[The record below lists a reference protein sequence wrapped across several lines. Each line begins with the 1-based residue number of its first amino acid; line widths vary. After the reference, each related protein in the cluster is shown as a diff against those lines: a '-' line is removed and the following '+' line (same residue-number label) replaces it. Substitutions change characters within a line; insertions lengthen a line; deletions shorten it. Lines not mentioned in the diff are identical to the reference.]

1 MARVVITGAA
11 GQLGVDLVAGFTQR
25 GHEVI
30 GLNRADADLTHGR
43 ALAAKVVSLRPDVV
57 INSAAY
63 TAVDKA
69 ETDPET
75 AWSVNAFAAGYIA
88 QACDQVGAR
97 MVQISTDYVFN
108 GMQGR
113 PWHEWDNTDP
123 QSVYGTTKLAGE
135 RQVMQYCA
143 RAYVVR
149 TSWVLGEHGNN
160 FAKTML
166 RLGRQLDELSVVDD
180 QCGSP
185 TFTVDLVDRIANIL
199 DTDHY
204 GIWHASN
211 SGACTWFELA
221 RRIFT
226 LAKVEVDLS
235 PTTTA
240 AFNAPAP
247 RPANSV
253 LDNVMARQLGLPAMP
268 QWEASLEGLLAKIDA
283 PELVA

>member
-1 MARVVITGAA
+1 MGRVVITGAA
-11 GQLGVDLVAGFTQR
+11 GQLGVDLVAGFTAR

-30 GLNRADADLTHGR
+30 GLTRADVDLTQGR
-43 ALAAKVVSLRPDVV
+43 ALATKVASLRPDVV

-75 AWSVNAFAAGYIA
+75 AWAVNAFAPGFVA
-88 QACDQVGAR
+88 QACEQVGAR
-97 MVQISTDYVFN
+97 LVHISTDYVFN
-108 GMQGR
+108 GMKGR

-135 RQVMQYCA
+135 RQVAQYCS

-166 RLGRQLDELSVVDD
+166 RLGRQLDQLSVVDD

-185 TFTVDLVDRIANIL
+185 TFTLDLVDRIANIL
-199 DTDHY
+199 DTDQY
-204 GIWHASN
+204 GVWHASN

-221 RRIFT
+221 RRIFH
-226 LAKVEVDLS
+226 LADVEVDLA

-268 QWEASLEGLLAKIDA
+268 QWEDSLERLVAVIDK
-283 PELVA
+283 ELVA

>member
-1 MARVVITGAA
+1 MARILITGAA

-25 GHEVI
+25 GHDVI
-30 GLNRADADLTHGR
+30 GLTRADVDLTHGR
-43 ALAAKVVSLRPDVV
+43 ALATKVASLRPDVV

-69 ETDPET
+69 ESDPET
-75 AWSVNAFAAGYIA
+75 AWAVNAFAAGHIA
-88 QACDQVGAR
+88 QACEQVGAR
-97 MVQISTDYVFN
+97 LVQISTDYVFN
-108 GMQGR
+108 GLQGR

-135 RQVMQYCA
+135 RQVLQYCS

-185 TFTVDLVDRIANIL
+185 TFTVDLVDRIAHIL
-199 DTDHY
+199 DTDHF
-204 GIWHASN
+204 GVWHASN
-211 SGACTWFELA
+211 VGACTWFELA
-221 RRIFT
+221 RRIFA
-226 LAKVEVDLS
+226 LAKIEVDLA

-268 QWEASLEGLLAKIDA
+268 AWEDSLERLLAVINT

>member
-11 GQLGVDLVAGFTQR
+11 GQLGVDLVRGFEAR

-30 GLNRADADLTHGR
+30 GLTRQDVDFTNGPRTGEAI
-43 ALAAKVVSLRPDVV
+43 AASKPDVV

-69 ETDPET
+69 ETDPHT
-75 AWSVNAFAAGYIA
+75 AWQVNAFAPGFIA
-88 QACDQVGAR
+88 QACERAGAR
-97 MVQISTDYVFN
+97 LVQISTDYVFN
-108 GMQGR
+108 GMRGR
-113 PWHEWDNTDP
+113 PWTEWDNTDP
-123 QSVYGTTKLAGE
+123 KSVYGASKCAGE
-135 RQVMQYCA
+135 RQATQYCS

-166 RLGRQLDELSVVDD
+166 RLGRSLDALTVVDD
-180 QCGSP
+180 QLGSP
-185 TFTVDLVDRIANIL
+185 TFTVDLVDRIALIL

-211 SGACTWFELA
+211 SGSCTWFELA
-221 RRIFT
+221 RRIFDRSGI
-226 LAKVEVDLS
+226 EVDLT
-235 PTTTA
+235 PTTTQ
-240 AFNAPAP
+240 AFNAAAP

-253 LDNVMARQLGLPAMP
+253 LANMMADHLGLPPMP
-268 QWEASLEGLLAKIDA
+268 AWQDSLDELLAKIDV
-283 PELVA
+283 EMVA

>member
-11 GQLGVDLVAGFTQR
+11 GQLGVDLVTGFTQR
-25 GHEVI
+25 GHEVF
-30 GLNRADADLTHGR
+30 GLTRADVDLTHGR
-43 ALAAKVVSLRPDVV
+43 ALATKVASLRPDVV

-75 AWSVNAFAAGYIA
+75 AWAVNGFAPGFIA
-88 QACDQVGAR
+88 QACEQVGAR
-97 MVQISTDYVFN
+97 LVHISTDYVFN
-108 GMQGR
+108 GMKGC

-135 RQVMQYCA
+135 RQVAQYCS
-143 RAYVVR
+143 RTHVVR

-166 RLGRQLDELSVVDD
+166 RLGRQLDRLDVVDD

-199 DTDHY
+199 ETDHY
-204 GIWHASN
+204 GVWHASN

-221 RRIFT
+221 RRIFH
-226 LAKVEVDLS
+226 LAKIEVDLA

-268 QWEASLEGLLAKIDA
+268 QWEESLERLLAVIDK
-283 PELVA
+283 ETVA